1 MKLLKILFQFFIE
14 NKILFLKTFIIT
26 NIVLL
31 SFYFTVDREY
41 ESRARIL
48 PSEKSNNVI
57 NLSPFGSF
65 LPTTVL
71 KDPRGGQIFST
82 IIKSQSFYKNLSQEI
97 VSTGGESKT
106 LHNFLLEYYNL
117 KVKEKSGRQKKTTHK
132 FLLDSYSL
140 DNKDK
145 NIEFSKVYKLY
156 KNRLVSVRYEQL
168 TGIVTINVFT
178 KEPMLSHLLAELILK
193 TLEDTLV
200 EYHIE
205 SKKTNKDFILS
216 RVDKVEND
224 LRDLEEDYVKFLDS
238 NQNTNSPF
246 FRTEKIR
253 LERQMNGKESL
264 LNRLYSEL
272 EINSSEQLRVN
283 QTFIDVIEQPTFNES
298 KSYPNLSTTLLL
310 SIIISFSV
318 PFALRF
324 KKWNN

>member
-1 MKLLKILFQFFIE
+1 M
-14 NKILFLKTFIIT
+14 
-26 NIVLL
+26 
-31 SFYFTVDREY
+31 
-41 ESRARIL
+41 
-48 PSEKSNNVI
+48 I

-82 IIKSQSFYKNLSQEI
+82 IIKSQSFYKDLSQEM
-97 VSTGGESKT
+97 VLTGGESKT
-106 LHNFLLEYYNL
+106 LHNFLLEYYDL
-117 KVKEKSGRQKKTTHK
+117 KVKEKNGRQKKTTHK

-140 DNKDK
+140 ANKDK
-145 NIEFSKVYKLY
+145 NIELTKAHKLFT
-156 KNRLVSVRYEQL
+156 NRLVSVRYEQL

-178 KEPMLSHLLAELILK
+178 KEPMLSQLIAELILK

-200 EYHIE
+200 KYHIE
-205 SKKTNKDFILS
+205 SKEKNKDFIQS
-216 RVDKVEND
+216 RVNEVETD
-224 LRDLEEDYVKFLDS
+224 LRNLEEDYVKFLDS

-253 LERQMNGKESL
+253 LERQMNGKENL

-272 EINSSEQLRVN
+272 EINSSEQLRQN
-283 QTFIDVIEQPTFNES
+283 QTFIDIIEMPILNES
-298 KSYPNLSTTLLL
+298 KAYPNLNVTLLL
-310 SIIISFSV
+310 SIVISFSV

>member
-14 NKILFLKTFIIT
+14 NKILFLKSFIIT
-26 NIVLL
+26 NIILL

-57 NLSPFGSF
+57 NLSSFGSF

-82 IIKSQSFYKNLSQEI
+82 IIKSQSFYEDLSQEM
-97 VSTGGESKT
+97 VLAGGESKT
-106 LHNFLLEYYNL
+106 LHNFLLEYYDL
-117 KVKEKSGRQKKTTHK
+117 KVKEKNGRKKKTTHK

-145 NIEFSKVYKLY
+145 NIEFTKAHRLFTKQ
-156 KNRLVSVRYEQL
+156 LVSVRYEQL

-178 KEPMLSHLLAELILK
+178 KEPMLSQLLAELILK
-193 TLEDTLV
+193 TLEDKLV
-200 EYHIE
+200 EYHVK
-205 SKKTNKDFILS
+205 SKAANKDFIQN
-216 RVDKVEND
+216 RVNEVEKN
-224 LRDLEEDYVKFLDS
+224 LRNLEEGYVKFLDS

-272 EINSSEQLRVN
+272 EINSSEQLRQN
-283 QTFIDVIEQPTFNES
+283 QTFLDIIEMPTLNES
-298 KSYPNLSTTLLL
+298 KAYPNLNVTLLL
-310 SIIISFSV
+310 SIVISFSV

>member
-14 NKILFLKTFIIT
+14 NKILFLKSFIIT
-26 NIVLL
+26 NIILL

-57 NLSPFGSF
+57 NLSSFGSF

-82 IIKSQSFYKNLSQEI
+82 IIKSQSFYKDLSQEM
-97 VSTGGESKT
+97 VLAGGESKT
-106 LHNFLLEYYNL
+106 LHNFLLEYYDL
-117 KVKEKSGRQKKTTHK
+117 KVKEKNGRKKKTTHK

-145 NIEFSKVYKLY
+145 NVEFTKAHRLFIKQ
-156 KNRLVSVRYEQL
+156 LVSVRYEQL

-178 KEPMLSHLLAELILK
+178 KEPMLSQLLAELILK
-193 TLEDTLV
+193 TLEDKLV
-200 EYHIE
+200 EYHVK
-205 SKKTNKDFILS
+205 SKAANKDFIQN
-216 RVDKVEND
+216 RVNEVEKN
-224 LRDLEEDYVKFLDS
+224 LRNLEEGYVKFLDS

-272 EINSSEQLRVN
+272 EINSSEQLRQN
-283 QTFIDVIEQPTFNES
+283 QTFLDIIEMPTLNES
-298 KSYPNLSTTLLL
+298 KAYPNLNVTLLL
-310 SIIISFSV
+310 SIVISFSV